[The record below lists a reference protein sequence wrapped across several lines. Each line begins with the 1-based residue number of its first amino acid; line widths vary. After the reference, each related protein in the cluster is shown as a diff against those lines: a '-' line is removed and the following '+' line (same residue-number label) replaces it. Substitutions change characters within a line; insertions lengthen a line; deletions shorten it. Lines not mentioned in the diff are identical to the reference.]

1 MSAPTTLIRRIALL
15 GAAVM
20 AMTPA
25 AAQAAGTSDDVL
37 VGVTR
42 GADSVDGDRVAPR
55 VELVD
60 GSEAQRLE
68 DQPGVRFVEPDG
80 TFKASATASTV
91 PSDRLFTQQ
100 WALASADGIGAPG
113 AWWTSRGAGAVI
125 AVVDT
130 GIDLSHPDLAAN
142 LWTNPRE
149 VPGNGVDDDGNG
161 YADDVHGANV
171 LSGNGSVQDG
181 FGHGT
186 AMSGGAAAAANTI
199 GVTGVA
205 PDAKIMPVK
214 VLGDDGSGNTSS
226 VITGIRYAIA
236 QGADVINLSMNGPD
250 RSLALEETL
259 AAAKAAGIVVVAS
272 AGNDGADRDA
282 TPSYPASVPGLTLP
296 VAAQSQDGGLASFSA
311 YGRSVPL
318 SAPGQDVLS
327 TAKGGNYSASSG
339 TSIATAQVSG
349 AAALLAAAR
358 PTATPDQIRDA
369 LVGGVR
375 HMRLDAQMV
384 GSGGSLDASR
394 SMGRLIPGAGPRVT
408 LASRRLIR
416 SKTGR
421 VALKWR
427 ARGAV
432 GAVAQ
437 YRVQVGRRSFAV
449 RSSRVVKMSAQRRT
463 LRLKAGRHRFKVA
476 AYDASGRPLA
486 TRAGTVKVS
495 KRKPPKARK
504 KSRGKSKRR

>member
-1 MSAPTTLIRRIALL
+1 MSAPTTFIRRSALL
-15 GAAVM
+15 GAALL
-20 AMTPA
+20 ALTPA
-25 AAQAAGTSDDVL
+25 AAQAAKPAGDVL

-42 GADSVDGDRVAPR
+42 GADAVDGQRVAPR

-60 GSEAQRLE
+60 RSDAQRLE
-68 DQPGVRFVEPDG
+68 DQPGVRYVEPNG
-80 TFKASATASTV
+80 TFKATATASTV
-91 PSDRLFTQQ
+91 PSDRLFSQQ
-100 WALASADGIGAPG
+100 WALASVDGIGAPG

-130 GIDLSHPDLAAN
+130 GIDVSHPDLASN
-142 LWTNPRE
+142 LWTNTRE

-171 LSGNGSVQDG
+171 ISGNGNVQDG
-181 FGHGT
+181 YGHGT
-186 AMSGGAAAAANTI
+186 AMSGAAGAAANTI

-226 VITGIRYAIA
+226 VILGLRYAIA

-250 RSLALEETL
+250 RSQALEETL

-272 AGNDGADRDA
+272 AGNDAANRDA
-282 TPSYPASVPGLTLP
+282 TPSYPASSPGLALP
-296 VAAQSQDGGLASFSA
+296 VAAQSQDGGLAPFSA
-311 YGRSVPL
+311 YGRSVLL

-327 TAKGGNYSASSG
+327 TAKGGAYANSSG

-358 PTATPDQIRDA
+358 PTATPDQIREA

-375 HMRLDAQMV
+375 HMSVDSQMV

-394 SMGRLIPGAGPRVT
+394 AMTRLIPGAGPRVT
-408 LASRRLIR
+408 LASRKLIR
-416 SKTGR
+416 SKTGK
-421 VALKWR
+421 VALRWR

-437 YRVQVGRRSFAV
+437 YRVKVGSRTFAV
-449 RSSRVVKMSAQRRT
+449 HASSVAKMASAQRRT
-463 LRLKAGRHRFKVA
+463 MRLKTGRYRFTVA

-486 TRAGTVKVS
+486 SRAGKVKVAKKKHRRAA
-495 KRKPPKARK
+495 KR
-504 KSRGKSKRR
+504 S